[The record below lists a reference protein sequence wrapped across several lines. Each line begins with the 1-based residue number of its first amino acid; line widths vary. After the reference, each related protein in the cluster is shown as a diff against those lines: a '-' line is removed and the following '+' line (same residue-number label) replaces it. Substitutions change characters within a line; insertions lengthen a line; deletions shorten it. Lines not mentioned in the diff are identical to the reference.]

1 MREKYNT
8 LKITDL
14 RSIVKGM
21 GIKGTS
27 AMNKEELVDILVE
40 KEKEYNGVTIKEK
53 EEKKPAPVAEVS
65 EPAPQVSEEK
75 EYYDNNLVVFG
86 APGFEQEYDPRLDSN
101 NTVTGIVEV
110 MQDGFGFI
118 RSDN

>member
-27 AMNKEELVDILVE
+27 TMNKDQLVDILVE
-40 KEKEYNGVTIKEK
+40 KTLFSYYNF
-53 EEKKPAPVAEVS
+53 
-65 EPAPQVSEEK
+65 
-75 EYYDNNLVVFG
+75 LVWETTKFH
-86 APGFEQEYDPRLDSN
+86 
-101 NTVTGIVEV
+101 
-110 MQDGFGFI
+110 M
-118 RSDN
+118 

>member
-27 AMNKEELVDILVE
+27 TMNKEELVDILVE
-40 KEKEYNGVTIKEK
+40 KEKEYNGVTIKE
-53 EEKKPAPVAEVS
+53 EKKAAEPASS
-65 EPAPQVSEEK
+65 EPAPKATEEK
-75 EYYDNNLVVFG
+75 EVNENN
-86 APGFEQEYDPRLDSN
+86 
-101 NTVTGIVEV
+101 
-110 MQDGFGFI
+110 M
-118 RSDN
+118 

>member
-27 AMNKEELVDILVE
+27 TMNKEELVDILVE
-40 KEKEYNGVTIKEK
+40 KEKEYNGVSIKERK
-53 EEKKPAPVAEVS
+53 RRSRQQSLLSLKSLLPS
-65 EPAPQVSEEK
+65 LMLS
-75 EYYDNNLVVFG
+75 
-86 APGFEQEYDPRLDSN
+86 RLP
-101 NTVTGIVEV
+101 
-110 MQDGFGFI
+110 
-118 RSDN
+118 